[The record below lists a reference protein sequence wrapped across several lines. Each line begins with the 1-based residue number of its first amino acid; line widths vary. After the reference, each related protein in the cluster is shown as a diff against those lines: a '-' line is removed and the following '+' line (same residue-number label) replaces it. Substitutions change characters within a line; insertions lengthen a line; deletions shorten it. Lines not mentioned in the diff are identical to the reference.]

1 MKTTE
6 EFISD
11 LAKIHFIETFPGNM
25 ESCILKEDL
34 PEIMKAYTR
43 EAIKADRE
51 NVAKHANLLGE
62 GTHRPITDI
71 QDSVYVTDHNRPDY
85 IYTLNKDSIINAPQ
99 IELK

>member
-51 NVAKHANLLGE
+51 NVAKRGKVKLEVWTGGYSDEEHE
-62 GTHRPITDI
+62 
-71 QDSVYVTDHNRPDY
+71 
-85 IYTLNKDSIINAPQ
+85 IYDRDGDKHTYTIDKDSIINAPQ